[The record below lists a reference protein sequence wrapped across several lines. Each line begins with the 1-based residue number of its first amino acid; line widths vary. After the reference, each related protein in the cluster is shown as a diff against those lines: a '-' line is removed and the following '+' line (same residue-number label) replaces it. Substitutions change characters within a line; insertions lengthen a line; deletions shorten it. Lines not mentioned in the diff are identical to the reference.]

1 MEACQDDPDL
11 EERPLGVF
19 VFHLLPSLLD
29 DCCLEVVVV
38 EDILTG
44 RIPWQDDGFMK
55 PSDPDDPML
64 QFGNQVLQ
72 SLPLHLA

>member
-29 DCCLEVVVV
+29 DCCLEVAVV
-38 EDILTG
+38 EDIL
-44 RIPWQDDGFMK
+44 
-55 PSDPDDPML
+55 DDPRMEED
-64 QFGNQVLQ
+64 
-72 SLPLHLA
+72 SLVSSNVPEQPHLDQE

>member
-29 DCCLEVVVV
+29 DCCLEVAAA
-38 EDILTG
+38 EDI
-44 RIPWQDDGFMK
+44 QDDLRMEE
-55 PSDPDDPML
+55 D
-64 QFGNQVLQ
+64 
-72 SLPLHLA
+72 SLASSSVPEQPRLDQE

>member
-1 MEACQDDPDL
+1 MEAYLDDPDL

-38 EDILTG
+38 EDIL
-44 RIPWQDDGFMK
+44 
-55 PSDPDDPML
+55 DDPRMEED
-64 QFGNQVLQ
+64 
-72 SLPLHLA
+72 SLVSSNVPGQPHLDQG